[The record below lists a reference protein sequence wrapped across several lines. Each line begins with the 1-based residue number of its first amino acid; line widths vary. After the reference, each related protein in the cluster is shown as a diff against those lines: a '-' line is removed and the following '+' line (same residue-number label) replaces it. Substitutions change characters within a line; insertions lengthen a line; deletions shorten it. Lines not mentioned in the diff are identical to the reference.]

1 MYVTG
6 RRLGEGTRS
15 YHKPTDIHLLGEIYT
30 VVDILY
36 TCILLVPCMKTV
48 WDILCFFYILFTVC
62 LHSHECVSWHTRGG
76 QRTTCQSWFSPS
88 TMWVWGKKLV
98 LLGLAASALTLW
110 ATSQHTMWF
119 LNQGTTIQNAWMDLC
134 MVIHSCNSSNEEP
147 DHKFQASPNN
157 LVRLCL
163 RKKQSNNK

>member
-36 TCILLVPCMKTV
+36 TCILLVPYMKTV

-76 QRTTCQSWFSPS
+76 QRTTCRSQFAP
-88 TMWVWGKKLV
+88 TMHLSGTEFRP
-98 LLGLAASALTLW
+98 LGLANTPLSDEPSPW
-110 ATSQHTMWF
+110 ATGLLVCNVCLCVCGCTWV
-119 LNQGTTIQNAWMDLC
+119 LNL
-134 MVIHSCNSSNEEP
+134 
-147 DHKFQASPNN
+147 K
-157 LVRLCL
+157 
-163 RKKQSNNK
+163 